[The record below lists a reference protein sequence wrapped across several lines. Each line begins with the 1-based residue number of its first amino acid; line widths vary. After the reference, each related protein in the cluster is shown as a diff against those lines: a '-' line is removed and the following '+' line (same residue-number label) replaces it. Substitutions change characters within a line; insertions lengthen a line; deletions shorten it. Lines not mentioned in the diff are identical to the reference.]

1 MQPEKDSFIL
11 IVCAK
16 KVWQL
21 RIYCVTLVSFIQ
33 PLYCMY
39 ISILVPTWTK
49 ASVPRL
55 DCVFVSCGS
64 SASRMCRIFELL
76 LNWSRECVRS
86 SGMFHETWS
95 PICKLLSEKT
105 LHYVRGTIGG
115 FGLKCWR
122 RSWENLRFIE
132 YNWGFLLSNKIMKTI
147 RRHTTRDQFMG
158 QTLFTIF
165 NEM

>member
-1 MQPEKDSFIL
+1 
-11 IVCAK
+11 
-16 KVWQL
+16 
-21 RIYCVTLVSFIQ
+21 
-33 PLYCMY
+33 
-39 ISILVPTWTK
+39 
-49 ASVPRL
+49 
-55 DCVFVSCGS
+55 
-64 SASRMCRIFELL
+64 MCRIFELL

-105 LHYVRGTIGG
+105 LDYVRGTIGG

-147 RRHTTRDQFMG
+147 RRHTSRDQLMG

-165 NEM
+165 NEMYSTDLLLVRKTYFANSCMSSAGQDGGIPCPGSFLSRNVNSKPKPLKLWAPRNLC